1 MKSRRLNVPEDHN
14 TIQSRTCSEEY
25 SETIPHD
32 LIIEIVS
39 RLPTK
44 SVARC
49 RCVSKL
55 WSSLLVHQDFTETYL
70 TRSSARPKI
79 LFACLKDGK
88 VLFFTSP
95 QPPEDDKA
103 SPITTAAATYHMSF
117 PFDHVLIY
125 IVL

>member
-1 MKSRRLNVPEDHN
+1 MKSRRRNVSEGHN
-14 TIQSRTCSEEY
+14 TILQCHSRTCTEEY

-55 WSSLLVHQDFTETYL
+55 WSSLLVHPYFTETYL
-70 TRSSARPKI
+70 TRSSASPKI
-79 LFACLKDGK
+79 LFACVKDGK
-88 VLFFTSP
+88 VSFYTS
-95 QPPEDDKA
+95 A
-103 SPITTAAATYHMSF
+103 
-117 PFDHVLIY
+117 
-125 IVL
+125 